1 MDKFL
6 QEKLASAKAHGELS
20 AMGARLERAQQ
31 EIQALQ
37 RKVEYSMHALSGE
50 ESAGTLYAKCITAC
64 TLCDSLFSV
73 CISVF
78 VVVLVLCVGN

>member
-37 RKVEYSMHALSGE
+37 RKVELQ
-50 ESAGTLYAKCITAC
+50 YARTE
-64 TLCDSLFSV
+64 
-73 CISVF
+73 
-78 VVVLVLCVGN
+78 